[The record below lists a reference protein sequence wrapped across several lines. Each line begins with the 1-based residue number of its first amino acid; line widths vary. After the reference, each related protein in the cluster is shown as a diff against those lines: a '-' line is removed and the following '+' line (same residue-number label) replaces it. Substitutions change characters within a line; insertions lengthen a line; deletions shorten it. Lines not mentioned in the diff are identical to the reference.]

1 MRPQDR
7 RKHLAAVAL
16 LFFGAA
22 VSAAFAASAP
32 GVDAPGANASGM
44 KASDAKAPS
53 AAKGAILIPQ
63 TVYVGDRATIVVPL
77 EPSKAATIREAVII
91 DVSDRLP
98 RSKDAVVLRVEFQR
112 FEGGWRALVDF
123 TAYAPGVV
131 ELPRIEAAGVALTG
145 LSVPIASIL
154 DAEGGVAELSPLEGA
169 LSAPGTALLV
179 YGTVSFLIVTVLVG
193 AFLFL
198 RGPALIA
205 EALERRRRALVARSM
220 RRVTARLA
228 ENLDTMDPSEFISI
242 LFSELRSYL
251 TYRTGVNYIAL
262 TPREFPAA
270 VASEPGGSTRR
281 GVYVRLEAMDGEFL
295 EGLFRRGDEVRFG
308 GTMATASELRQTL
321 DRVNAFVDKVE
332 AVLDAVN
339 RPSAPA
345 RGDAES
351 RGESMTG
358 RAAR

>member
-1 MRPQDR
+1 MRSPDASKR
-7 RKHLAAVAL
+7 LAAVVLLCFGGAL
-16 LFFGAA
+16 
-22 VSAAFAASAP
+22 SAATAASAP
-32 GVDAPGANASGM
+32 GVNAP
-44 KASDAKAPS
+44 DT
-53 AAKGAILIPQ
+53 AKGSILIPQ
-63 TVYVGDRATIVVPL
+63 TVYVGDRAQLIVPL
-77 EPSKAATIREAVII
+77 EPSKAATIREGVII

-98 RSKDAVVLRVEFQR
+98 RSKDVVVLRVEFQR

-131 ELPRIEAAGVALTG
+131 ELPRIEAAGVALSG

-228 ENLDTMDPSEFISI
+228 ENLDTTDPSEFISI

-270 VASEPGGSTRR
+270 VAAEPGGSTLK
-281 GVYVRLEAMDGEFL
+281 GVYVRLEAKDGEFL

-308 GTMATASELRQTL
+308 GSMATGSELRQAL
-321 DRVNAFVDKVE
+321 DRVIAFVDKVE
-332 AVLDAVN
+332 AALDAAN

-345 RGDAES
+345 RSGGGYQ
-351 RGESMTG
+351 GETG